1 MAVPLGRKQL
11 ERKLEWRRSLGV
23 LEAQEER
30 VETEQDLA
38 QVFDGG
44 WSWSWSW
51 NPRPSMAIS

>member
-11 ERKLEWRRSLGV
+11 ERKLERRRSLGV

-38 QVFDGG
+38 QVFDDG